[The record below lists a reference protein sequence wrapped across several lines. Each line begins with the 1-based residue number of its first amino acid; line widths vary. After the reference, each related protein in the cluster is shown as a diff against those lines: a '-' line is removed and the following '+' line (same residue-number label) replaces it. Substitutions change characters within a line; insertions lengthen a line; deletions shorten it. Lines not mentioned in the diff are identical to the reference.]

1 MCEAARG
8 PQPLHLS
15 SIVIVRAGPPEWFE
29 FSYNP
34 ASFAGK
40 GSVTTTSSCFRT
52 RRRVVALSGKPAGRR
67 FAIAALVVSVCAGC
81 SSGAAAPQPQQLTL
95 WSGIAAGFTNDLI
108 QRFNRSLPQT
118 RIGLQ
123 PTSGGVVVVSA
134 VDGGQGQLGL
144 AQSDVVYIAY
154 RRGIERNLYPHKN
167 LRAIAVLWVNTFY
180 VIVRR
185 DSPFQSIE
193 DLKGQRVGIIRP
205 GTSGEFSTRILL
217 GAHGM
222 SYADVQPIFEPTDSL
237 VPKLGSRQIDA
248 VFSANPLMLTA
259 AYTLNQTVPLRLLP
273 IGRTVTNRLRGSYPF
288 LRPVTVAAN
297 QLPGQSQPIETL
309 GAEWLLVCRSDLSE
323 ELVYQLTR
331 AFFEQLP
338 AMAREHGEAALIDPE
353 QAPAAPIPL
362 HAGAARYYREREIL
376 R

>member
-1 MCEAARG
+1 
-8 PQPLHLS
+8 
-15 SIVIVRAGPPEWFE
+15 
-29 FSYNP
+29 
-34 ASFAGK
+34 
-40 GSVTTTSSCFRT
+40 VTTTSSRFQS
-52 RRRVVALSGKPAGRR
+52 RRRPFVAAVLLVSLC
-67 FAIAALVVSVCAGC
+67 AAACT
-81 SSGAAAPQPQQLTL
+81 SGAAAPRPQHLTL

-108 QRFNRSLPQT
+108 KRFNSALPQT
-118 RIGLQ
+118 HIDLQ

-144 AQSDVVYIAY
+144 AQSDVVYLAY
-154 RRGIERNLYPHKN
+154 RRGIERNHYPHKN

-180 VIVRR
+180 VLVRD
-185 DSPFQSIE
+185 DSPFRSIE
-193 DLKGQRVGIIRP
+193 DLKGRRVGIIRP

-217 GAHGM
+217 SAHGM

-248 VFSANPLMLTA
+248 VFSANPLMLA
-259 AYTLNQTVPLRLLP
+259 AAQSLDETVPLRLLP
-273 IGRTVTNRLRGSYPF
+273 IGRTVTNQLRGSYPF
-288 LRPVTVAAN
+288 LKPVTVAAN
-297 QLPGQSQPIETL
+297 QLAAQSHPVETL

-323 ELVYQLTR
+323 DVVYQLTR
-331 AFFEQLP
+331 AFFDLLP
-338 AMAREHGEAALIDPE
+338 ALARDHGEAALIDPE